1 MNLDKLITIAA
12 GVVLAFSLT
21 MNLDKI
27 QNLIWR
33 AQAKLIYEARTET
46 WGSPRFFPDRRFAN
60 DSVLGGSAKPTHK
73 AQSLSRIQNPKVP
86 LNRQLQAVDLKA
98 E

>member
-27 QNLIWR
+27 QTLIWR
-33 AQAKLIYEARTET
+33 AQAKLIYESRTET
-46 WGSPRFFPDRRFAN
+46 WGSPRFFPVT
-60 DSVLGGSAKPTHK
+60 SKIKSAKVSDQITK
-73 AQSLSRIQNPKVP
+73 SK
-86 LNRQLQAVDLKA
+86 K
-98 E
+98 